1 MENAVNIATLYDI
14 SRKRADR
21 RRKSVKNQGTYGLIV
36 PCSRIKRYGCVN
48 VTQSY
53 RFDEGSAAAGRASSS
68 CRAGRTRRSVRP
80 RRAGRTRRSVR
91 SRRTGRT
98 RRSVRSRPLPAA
110 PADLADPGGPG
121 NILSASTLC
130 DARPPFCPLPFFAE
144 SGRPPAYKSDNFP
157 NAYPAPFLPSDQTGN
172 GGSADMY
179 GFLFQA
185 LHLPVL
191 LTNICNKRPHGM
203 DIRTFFSD
211 AATPKSDTGIRPA
224 AEPQTNV
231 TVNAVDWRRSLC
243 FTLTY
248 KIDTR

>member
-68 CRAGRTRRSVRP
+68 CRA
-80 RRAGRTRRSVR
+80 
-91 SRRTGRT
+91 GRT